1 MVCYYR
7 AEECEYVGILALN
20 KLSNVLDKNNI
31 SLCRDDGLDVFD
43 KLSGPQIEQR
53 KMEVIKIFKD
63 FQQR

>member
-7 AEECEYVGILALN
+7 AEECGNVGILALN

-31 SLCRDDGLDVFD
+31 SLYRDDGLDVFD

-53 KMEVIKIFKD
+53 KKEVIKIFKD